1 MRTVLFTA
9 YLPSCWPRCSQGL
22 GILMESNTIQLF
34 PETWQIQTR
43 CNGLSCVKPQGLPSA
58 Q

>member
-34 PETWQIQTR
+34 PETWQIQTK
-43 CNGLSCVKPQGLPSA
+43 C
-58 Q
+58 